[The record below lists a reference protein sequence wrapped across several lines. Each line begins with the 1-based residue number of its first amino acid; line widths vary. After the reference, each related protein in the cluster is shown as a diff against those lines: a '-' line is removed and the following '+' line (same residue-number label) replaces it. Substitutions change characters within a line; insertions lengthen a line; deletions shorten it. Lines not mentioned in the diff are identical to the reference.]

1 MSSFD
6 YFRQQQEENSAQNT
20 SSRVP
25 SRPQGWGVTLKHN
38 AQNGDTSLSLNLR
51 NRSDADQN
59 YLNVPVDSYEFVVMT
74 AMQMATANAE
84 PMGYTRVSSN
94 VTNSG
99 YFDIA
104 GFTEDRTRKDLGLFN
119 QQLLFQE
126 HKYWSQPR
134 LFGILR
140 AVNDQNPAAV
150 PEVAKY
156 FGTGA
161 IPVVMD
167 LTFDK
172 QAQLMKVIG
181 VPRYD
186 LKSLVGKAIKIT
198 KSKTAGQVKRHGRQY
213 YQPDFQATTLTPDD
227 EAKMNT
233 YAKDVIDQLIDYN
246 KRINVQDDLYAY
258 IFESGLKGTAASPL
272 LDQLSDANI
281 TTKEGAIDF
290 INQHGGWTTYTGT
303 QPAGPSVT
311 PNAAPSAAP
320 QPQAAPQADP
330 TVTPQPQPQPAPA
343 PQPTPQQ
350 SEAPAPKDS
359 PMQSLGN
366 TALPF

>member
-20 SSRVP
+20 SARVP

-51 NRSDADQN
+51 SRSDVDQD
-59 YLNVPVDSYEFVVMT
+59 YVNVPVDSYEFVVMT
-74 AMQMATANAE
+74 AMQMGTANAE
-84 PMGYTRVSSN
+84 SLGYTRVSSN

-119 QQLLFQE
+119 QQMLYQE

-140 AVNDQNPAAV
+140 GLNGQAPASV
-150 PEVAKY
+150 PQIAQY

-186 LKSLVGKAIKIT
+186 LKALVGKSIKVT
-198 KSKTAGQVKRHGRQY
+198 KSQTAGQVKRHGRQY
-213 YQPDFQATTLTPDD
+213 YQPDFQVTTLTADQ
-227 EAKMNT
+227 EAKMND
-233 YAKDVIDQLIDYN
+233 YAKDVVDQLIAYN
-246 KRINVQDDLYAY
+246 KRINTQDDLYAY
-258 IFESGLKGTAASPL
+258 IFESGLKGTAASQL

-281 TTKEGAIDF
+281 TTKEGATEF
-290 INQHGGWTTYTGT
+290 IQQHGGWTAYTGV
-303 QPAGPSVT
+303 QPASPSVT
-311 PNAAPSAAP
+311 PSVAPTTTP
-320 QPQAAPQADP
+320 QPQVAPQAAPQ
-330 TVTPQPQPQPAPA
+330 VTLQPQPAPA
-343 PQPTPQQ
+343 PQPAPQQ
-350 SEAPAPKDS
+350 TEDNDS
-359 PMQSLGN
+359 PMQSLGDSGD